1 MVILQGHRNWDRIWK
16 SLVELALQRQLLK
29 VCMDVN
35 VPWLHEG
42 FHANWERASEL
53 PADQRWGTRFP
64 IIAQGRLVGRLE
76 VSGALDD
83 SSYLMTL
90 GMLGGLL
97 QNLAPQIEAL
107 VNEGSVAVRTDPPGE
122 PVHSDV
128 VASGP
133 LI

>member
-1 MVILQGHRNWDRIWK
+1 V
-16 SLVELALQRQLLK
+16 
-29 VCMDVN
+29 
-35 VPWLHEG
+35 
-42 FHANWERASEL
+42 
-53 PADQRWGTRFP
+53 TRFP
-64 IIAQGRLVGRLE
+64 IIAQGRLVGRLD

-107 VNEGSVAVRTDPPGE
+107 VNEGNVAVRPQLPGE
-122 PVHSDV
+122 PSHPDV
-128 VASGP
+128 VATGP